1 MTVYHL
7 SATLRL
13 GDALVPDHQ
22 RCAAL
27 ARPFTQALERGGAC
41 FDSMVLMGK
50 YLYAVLSRSG
60 LREWSDYA
68 KWAAEG
74 AFEYVR
80 ARDFPQ
86 RPSRLGCNYF
96 YSDLSSSR
104 RLFQDDWGEA
114 SPEERAAVRLFEVEL
129 EDECPARLDMGLYD
143 AAYAALSERQDG
155 QAALE
160 LARRYF
166 AGEAGGRPVW
176 ELLSARPARAVRD
189 ITAYLYET

>member
-1 MTVYHL
+1 M
-7 SATLRL
+7 

-22 RCAAL
+22 GCAAL
-27 ARPFTQALERGGAC
+27 AQPFTQALERGMDC
-41 FDSMVLMGK
+41 FDSMALTGK
-50 YLYAVLSRSG
+50 YLYAVLRRSG

-80 ARDFPQ
+80 RRDFPH

-96 YSDLSSSR
+96 YSDLSSSK
-104 RLFQDDWGEA
+104 RLFEYDWGEA
-114 SPEERAAVRLFEVEL
+114 SPEARAAVRLFEVEL
-129 EDECPARLDMGLYD
+129 EDEHPARLDMSLYD

-155 QAALE
+155 QTALE

-166 AGEAGGRPVW
+166 AGEGGGESVW
-176 ELLSARPARAVRD
+176 ELLSARPARAVKD
-189 ITAYLYET
+189 ITGYLYEA